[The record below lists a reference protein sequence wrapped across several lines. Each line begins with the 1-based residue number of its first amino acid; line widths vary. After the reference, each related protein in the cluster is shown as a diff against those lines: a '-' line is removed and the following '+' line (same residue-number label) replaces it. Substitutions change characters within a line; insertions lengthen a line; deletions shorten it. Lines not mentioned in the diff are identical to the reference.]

1 MRTSK
6 RTGIAAIVCVAL
18 AGATIIQTFS
28 WNQTSHYALI
38 RSIAQGTPHID
49 KYKRQ
54 TGDKAEYKGHWYSSR
69 APGLA
74 FVTIPAYG
82 ALLAV
87 HGPQIARH
95 AKAQRGADEMV
106 WALTLWGAVLP
117 GLALLLL
124 VRWMGER
131 FEPGYGTAAAAT
143 LGLGTLVL
151 PLSTLLFSHVFTAL
165 LGFAAFCLLLRERE
179 GEESL
184 PKLFIAGLMI
194 GYAIATEYP
203 LLFTGVVLGIYVMSR
218 AWRDWRRP
226 LVYAGAVA
234 IGVIPLAI
242 YDKWAFGSWTHVA
255 YADLP
260 RHQSG
265 FFGIRPPSFETF
277 ITLLFSSRGLLILSP
292 VLIMGVIGT
301 VMLYRR
307 GRRAE
312 ALVITGV
319 VLAYVAYNSGYYLPF
334 GGGTPGPRFLTTM
347 LPFIAV
353 PMALTWRRFPA
364 QSIALAG
371 ISIVIFCL
379 ATITHPLI
387 GYETETATWTRYATT
402 HFFQPTIVSVIDGT
416 RSYLAPLPFLILAAA
431 GVVLAVRATPWT
443 AISRT
448 SFAIAAALAGG
459 WALVAIVAPT
469 WLGIDHRA
477 LENTHNAGD
486 PKALKL
492 PWGRWPL
499 THLGLVA
506 LGAALALLV
515 VAWWFTGRRPQE
527 ETAQPTLREEHAW
540 ASQ

>member
-1 MRTSK
+1 VSAR
-6 RTGIAAIVCVAL
+6 RAGIAALVCVAL
-18 AGATIIQTFS
+18 AGATIVQTFS

-38 RSIAQGTPHID
+38 RSIAHGTPKINR
-49 KYKRQ
+49 YLRQ
-54 TGDKAEYKGHWYSSR
+54 TGDKARFNGNWYSSR

-82 ALLAV
+82 ALVAV

-95 AKAQRGADEMV
+95 SKAQRGADEMV

-131 FEPGYGTAAAAT
+131 FEPGYGTAAALT

-151 PLSTLLFSHVFTAL
+151 PLSTLLFSHVFSAL

-179 GEESL
+179 GPESL

-194 GYAIATEYP
+194 GYAITTEYP

-234 IGVIPLAI
+234 IGTIPLAI

-265 FFGIRPPSFETF
+265 FFGIRPPGFETF

-292 VLIMGVIGT
+292 VLIMGGIGT

-312 ALVITGV
+312 ALVIAGV
-319 VLAYVAYNSGYYLPF
+319 ALAYLAYNSGYYLPF

-347 LPFIAV
+347 LPFLAV
-353 PMALTWRRFPA
+353 PIALTWRRFPA
-364 QSIALAG
+364 QTLALAA
-371 ISIVIFCL
+371 ISIVIFGL
-379 ATITHPLI
+379 VTITHPLI

-402 HFFQPTIVSVIDGT
+402 HFFQPTIVSVFDGT
-416 RSYLAPLPFLILAAA
+416 RSYLAPLPFLVLAVIA
-431 GVVLAVRATPWT
+431 VLLAVRATPWT
-443 AISRT
+443 PISRT
-448 SFAIAAALAGG
+448 SLAIGAGIAG
-459 WALVAIVAPT
+459 AWALVAIVAPT

-506 LGAALALLV
+506 LGAALAVLV
-515 VAWWFTGRRPQE
+515 IAWWLTGRRARAE
-527 ETAQPTLREEHAW
+527 STQPTLREEHAW

>member
-1 MRTSK
+1 VSTRK
-6 RTGIAAIVCVAL
+6 LGIAALVCVAL

-38 RSIAQGTPHID
+38 RSIAHGTPKINR
-49 KYKRQ
+49 YLRQ
-54 TGDKAEYKGHWYSSR
+54 TGDKARYKGNWYSSR

-74 FVTIPAYG
+74 FVTLPAYG
-82 ALLAV
+82 ALLAI

-124 VRWMGER
+124 VRWMGEK
-131 FEPGYGTAAAAT
+131 FEPGYGTAAALT

-165 LGFAAFCLLLRERE
+165 LGFGAFALLMRERD
-179 GEESL
+179 GPPSL
-184 PKLFIAGLMI
+184 LKLFLAGLMI
-194 GYAIATEYP
+194 GYAITAEYP
-203 LLFTGVVLGIYVMSR
+203 LLFAGVVLGVYVMSR
-218 AWRDWRRP
+218 AWREWKRP

-277 ITLLFSSRGLLILSP
+277 VTLLFSSRGLLTLSP
-292 VLIMGVIGT
+292 VLIMGGIGT
-301 VMLYRR
+301 VMLYKR

-312 ALVITGV
+312 ALVITAV
-319 VLAYVAYNSGYYLPF
+319 VLAYLAYNSGYYLPF

-347 LPFIAV
+347 LPFLVV
-353 PMALTWRRFPA
+353 PIALTWRRFPA
-364 QSIALAG
+364 QTLALAA
-371 ISIVIFCL
+371 ISIVIFGL

-387 GYETETATWTRYATT
+387 GYETETVTWTRYLTT
-402 HFFQPTIVSVIDGT
+402 HYFQPTILTAFGAG
-416 RSYLAPLPFLILAAA
+416 RSWVAPLPFLLLAAA
-431 GVVLAVRATPWT
+431 AVVLAARATPWP

-448 SFAIAAALAGG
+448 SLSIGAAIAGG
-459 WALVAIVAPT
+459 WALFAIVAPT

-486 PKALKL
+486 PKALHL

-499 THLGLVA
+499 TNLGLAA
-506 LGAALALLV
+506 LGAALVLLV
-515 VAWWFTGRRPQE
+515 IAWWFTGRRPRAETAQVTMRE
-527 ETAQPTLREEHAW
+527 ETAW
-540 ASQ
+540 ASR